1 MLRLVFV
8 LQDNEGQT
16 ALHYGKKAS
25 FINLRKCLKK
35 CTMYFLF
42 SAIKLFVSV
51 CVYFSN
57 GKYFIL
63 GRKHPHLPYTDI
75 ITSCVCALYLY
86 IAPCFLCTPS
96 LCPHL
101 SQICHPCLLFLALSV
116 LHSSCLCCIVS
127 FTQFLLF
134 LSVVSCGCM
143 RVCVLWYVCVDAC
156 LVLFCVCVCNNRQA
170 SQRKSALVLRLP

>member
-75 ITSCVCALYLY
+75 ITSSVCALYLY

-156 LVLFCVCVCNNRQA
+156 LVLFCVCV
-170 SQRKSALVLRLP
+170 